1 MRSTPA
7 GTDVPLAGRAGPA
20 RPPTR
25 LLVVDDHEVVRAG
38 ITAALSQDPSLQV
51 AGVAGSGREAL
62 ALLPDL
68 RPDVAVVDLRL
79 PDMSGDELC
88 RRLRAR
94 LPGLAVVVLSSYL
107 TEPAVRDAVEAGA
120 AGYVTKAAGLA
131 ELRAAIEEA
140 AAGTGRPAS
149 VSQIMR
155 RLEGILDDRDGAGAP
170 TPQQARVL
178 ALAAEG
184 LTYSEMARRLS
195 ISESTVRF
203 HIQKMKIKLGARSRT
218 ELVVRAV
225 RAGLVVTPDD
235 EGT

>member
-1 MRSTPA
+1 MTSTATGGDRA
-7 GTDVPLAGRAGPA
+7 GTGAPA
-20 RPPTR
+20 ARTR

-38 ITAALSQDPSLQV
+38 LAAALSQDPALEVCGCAQ
-51 AGVAGSGREAL
+51 SGREAL
-62 ALLPDL
+62 ELLGRL
-68 RPDVAVVDLRL
+68 RPDVAVVDMRL
-79 PDMSGDELC
+79 PDMSGDDLC

-94 LPGLAVVVLSSYL
+94 VPGLAVVVLSSYL
-107 TEPAVRDAVEAGA
+107 TEPAVREAVEAGA

-131 ELRAAIEEA
+131 ELRAAIGEA
-140 AAGTGRPAS
+140 AAGTRRPAS

-155 RLEGILDDRDGAGAP
+155 RLEEVVDDRDGVGVP
-170 TPQQARVL
+170 TPQQGRVL

-203 HIQKMKIKLGARSRT
+203 HIQKMKVKLGARSRT

-235 EGT
+235 EGG

>member
-1 MRSTPA
+1 MGSTSSGPA
-7 GTDVPLAGRAGPA
+7 VTEAAGPP
-20 RPPTR
+20 RPRTR

-38 ITAALSQDPSLQV
+38 LTAALAQDPRLEV
-51 AGVAGSGREAL
+51 AGSAGSGREAL
-62 ALLPDL
+62 ALLAEL
-68 RPDVAVVDLRL
+68 RPDVAVVDMRL
-79 PDMSGDELC
+79 SDMSGDDLC
-88 RRLRAR
+88 RRLRER
-94 LPGLAVVVLSSYL
+94 LPGLAVVVLSTYL
-107 TEPAVRDAVEAGA
+107 TEPAVRAAVEAGA
-120 AGYVTKAAGLA
+120 SGYVTKAAGLA

-140 AAGTGRPAS
+140 TTVTGRPVS

-155 RLEGILDDRDGAGAP
+155 RLEDVVGDRDGVGVP

-184 LTYSEMARRLS
+184 LTYCEMARRLS

-203 HIQKMKIKLGARSRT
+203 HIQKMKVKLGARSRT

-235 EGT
+235 EDA